1 PQPATPTS
9 PSNFC
14 RRPLPTPKP
23 RPESLPPPSRH
34 TPQIQA
40 PAPSRP
46 AILTHTASLASI
58 DAPSTLSSPS
68 STTSSNGSR
77 RPLPT
82 PQMRSRTLP
91 PVPIRSGG
99 LFCGGCKGSIVGRIV
114 SAMGSRWHP
123 GCFRCTICNE
133 LLEHVSSYE
142 HEGKPYCH
150 LDYHEAFA
158 PKCFHCK
165 TAIVDERFITL
176 DDPALGKRTY
186 HEQHFFCSEC
196 GDPFLAPS
204 GTTARSGELNV
215 SGDGDFEDDN
225 VCFTV
230 YKGYPYCEACHV
242 RLRMPKC
249 KSCKRSI
256 RDGKRAVEALGGKW
270 CWECFVCASCEKPFE
285 DPAFFLRDN
294 KPFCEP
300 CFSLM
305 VRN

>member
-1 PQPATPTS
+1 
-9 PSNFC
+9 
-14 RRPLPTPKP
+14 
-23 RPESLPPPSRH
+23 
-34 TPQIQA
+34 
-40 PAPSRP
+40 
-46 AILTHTASLASI
+46 
-58 DAPSTLSSPS
+58 
-68 STTSSNGSR
+68 
-77 RPLPT
+77 
-82 PQMRSRTLP
+82 
-91 PVPIRSGG
+91 
-99 LFCGGCKGSIVGRIV
+99 CGGCKGSIVGRIV
-114 SAMGSRWHP
+114 SAMGIRWHP

-150 LDYHEAFA
+150 LDYHETFA
-158 PKCFHCK
+158 PRCFHCK
-165 TAIVDERFITL
+165 TAIIDERFITL

-204 GTTARSGELNV
+204 GTTSRSGELSV

-230 YKGYPYCEACHV
+230 HKGYPYCEACHV

-256 RDGKRAVEALGGKW
+256 RDGMRAVEALGGKW

-285 DPAFFLRDN
+285 DPAFFLRDD

-305 VRN
+305 LRNEV